1 MGERLEDLMKS
12 VLEDIKNQEYK
23 QAYLFFGEEGYL
35 KKQYRNKLLQAWNPD
50 GDTMNESR
58 FEGKGI
64 DVKEVI
70 SLGETM
76 PFFSDQR
83 IILLENTG
91 FFKNQCPELAEYLN
105 NLPDYLYLLF
115 VEEEVDKRSKMFK
128 TVKQI
133 GRVVDFAVQD
143 EKTLMRWVLGILKR
157 EGKQITQRDMER
169 FLSKTGTDMSN
180 IEKELEKLLCYTMDR
195 SVITG
200 EDIDAVC
207 TTQINNRIFAM
218 VQAVAEQNQKKALD
232 LYYDLL
238 KQPEPEARDVALAM
252 ELRGV
257 PKSQRQETARAL
269 MKSMGLEGF
278 EQSYPRELSGG
289 MKKRAAIA
297 RVLAVDPAILMM
309 DEPFAPLDAFTRQRL
324 QDDILSLWEN
334 TGCTILYVTHDLTEA
349 ITLADRVVL
358 MSARPGRVVREY
370 PIDLPRPRRVM
381 DVKFSPRFVE
391 LERAIWQEL
400 EAQLPQEEGR
410 R

>member
-1 MGERLEDLMKS
+1 MKS

-35 KKQYRNKLLQAWNPD
+35 KKQYRDKLIQAWNPD
-50 GDTMNESR
+50 GDTMNYSR

-76 PFFSDQR
+76 PFFAERR
-83 IILLENTG
+83 IILMENTG
-91 FFKNQCPELAEYLN
+91 FFKNQCPELTEYLN
-105 NLPDYLYLLF
+105 SLPDYLYLLF

-133 GRVVDFAVQD
+133 GRVVDFSVQD

-157 EGKQITQRDMER
+157 EGRQITQRDMER

-180 IEKELEKLLCYTMDR
+180 IERELEKLLCYTMDR

-238 KQPEPEARDVALAM
+238 ALKEPPMRILFLIARQFNQMYQIKDLREQGYDSGAIAKKAGLAPFIAKKSLAQASKF
-252 ELRGV
+252 EKDTLRG
-257 PKSQRQETARAL
+257 
-269 MKSMGLEGF
+269 
-278 EQSYPRELSGG
+278 
-289 MKKRAAIA
+289 
-297 RVLAVDPAILMM
+297 AVEDCV
-309 DEPFAPLDAFTRQRL
+309 E
-324 QDDILSLWEN
+324 
-334 TGCTILYVTHDLTEA
+334 TEA
-349 ITLADRVVL
+349 AVKSGRLGDRL
-358 MSARPGRVVREY
+358 G
-370 PIDLPRPRRVM
+370 
-381 DVKFSPRFVE
+381 VE
-391 LERAIWQEL
+391 LLIVKYSS
-400 EAQLPQEEGR
+400 
-410 R
+410 

>member
-1 MGERLEDLMKS
+1 MKS

-35 KKQYRNKLLQAWNPD
+35 KKQYRDKLIQAWNPD
-50 GDTMNESR
+50 GDTMNYSR

-76 PFFSDQR
+76 PFFAEWR
-83 IILLENTG
+83 IILMENTG
-91 FFKNQCPELAEYLN
+91 FFKNQCPELTEYLN
-105 NLPDYLYLLF
+105 SLPDYLYLLF

-133 GRVVDFAVQD
+133 GRVVDFSVQD

-180 IEKELEKLLCYTMDR
+180 IERELEKLLCYTMDR

-238 KQPEPEARDVALAM
+238 ALKEPPMRIMFLIAKQFNQLLQVKELVGKGAQKSEIASRVKVPPFVAGKLMAQAR
-252 ELRGV
+252 
-257 PKSQRQETARAL
+257 
-269 MKSMGLEGF
+269 
-278 EQSYPRELSGG
+278 
-289 MKKRAAIA
+289 
-297 RVLAVDPAILMM
+297 
-309 DEPFAPLDAFTRQRL
+309 AFTREQ
-324 QDDILSLWEN
+324 ILSYVEFCVESEEAVK
-334 TGCTILYVTHDLTEA
+334 TGRLSDR
-349 ITLADRVVL
+349 LA
-358 MSARPGRVVREY
+358 
-370 PIDLPRPRRVM
+370 
-381 DVKFSPRFVE
+381 VE
-391 LERAIWQEL
+391 LLIAKKYE
-400 EAQLPQEEGR
+400 
-410 R
+410 

>member
-76 PFFSDQR
+76 PFFSDRR

-115 VEEEVDKRSKMFK
+115 VEEEVD
-128 TVKQI
+128 
-133 GRVVDFAVQD
+133 
-143 EKTLMRWVLGILKR
+143 EKTLMRWVLGIMKR
-157 EGKQITQRDMER
+157 EGKQITQRDMEH

-238 KQPEPEARDVALAM
+238 ALKEPPMRILFLLARQFNLLLQVK
-252 ELRGV
+252 EL
-257 PKSQRQETARAL
+257 
-269 MKSMGLEGF
+269 
-278 EQSYPRELSGG
+278 
-289 MKKRAAIA
+289 
-297 RVLAVDPAILMM
+297 
-309 DEPFAPLDAFTRQRL
+309 QRL
-324 QDDILSLWEN
+324 GCDQKTIASRTGLQSFVVRN
-334 TGCTILYVTHDLTEA
+334 YTGCTGRYTTAQLRQAVEDFTQTEEEVK
-349 ITLADRVVL
+349 TGRLSDVL
-358 MSARPGRVVREY
+358 S
-370 PIDLPRPRRVM
+370 
-381 DVKFSPRFVE
+381 VE
-391 LERAIWQEL
+391 LLIVKYARKNPA
-400 EAQLPQEEGR
+400 
-410 R
+410 

>member
-76 PFFSDQR
+76 PFFSDRR

-128 TVKQI
+128 SVKQI

-143 EKTLMRWVLGILKR
+143 EKTLMRWVLGIMKR
-157 EGKQITQRDMER
+157 EGKQITQRDMEH

-238 KQPEPEARDVALAM
+238 TLKEPPMRILFLLAKQFRQLLLVKEYTEEGVAQPEMASRLGVPSFVVRNIASCARSYRIS
-252 ELRGV
+252 ELR
-257 PKSQRQETARAL
+257 Q
-269 MKSMGLEGF
+269 
-278 EQSYPRELSGG
+278 
-289 MKKRAAIA
+289 
-297 RVLAVDPAILMM
+297 AVTD
-309 DEPFAPLDAFTRQRL
+309 FVDAEEAVKTGRL
-324 QDDILSLWEN
+324 QDVLSVELL
-334 TGCTILYVTHDLTEA
+334 IVKYS
-349 ITLADRVVL
+349 
-358 MSARPGRVVREY
+358 SARR
-370 PIDLPRPRRVM
+370 
-381 DVKFSPRFVE
+381 
-391 LERAIWQEL
+391 
-400 EAQLPQEEGR
+400 
-410 R
+410 

>member
-1 MGERLEDLMKS
+1 MKS

-35 KKQYRNKLLQAWNPD
+35 KKQYRNKLLQAWNQD

-76 PFFSDQR
+76 PFFSDRR

-115 VEEEVDKRSKMFK
+115 VEDEVDKRSKMFK
-128 TVKQI
+128 SVKQI

-143 EKTLMRWVLGILKR
+143 EKTLMRWVLGIMKR
-157 EGKQITQRDMER
+157 EGKQITQRDMEH

-238 KQPEPEARDVALAM
+238 ALKEPPMRIMFLIAKQFNQLLQVKELAGKGAQKGEIASKVKVPPFVAGKLIA
-252 ELRGV
+252 
-257 PKSQRQETARAL
+257 QARAF
-269 MKSMGLEGF
+269 SR
-278 EQSYPRELSGG
+278 EQILSYVEFCVESEEAVKTGRLSDRLAVELL
-289 MKKRAAIA
+289 IA
-297 RVLAVDPAILMM
+297 RKY
-309 DEPFAPLDAFTRQRL
+309 R
-324 QDDILSLWEN
+324 
-334 TGCTILYVTHDLTEA
+334 
-349 ITLADRVVL
+349 
-358 MSARPGRVVREY
+358 
-370 PIDLPRPRRVM
+370 
-381 DVKFSPRFVE
+381 
-391 LERAIWQEL
+391 
-400 EAQLPQEEGR
+400 
-410 R
+410 

>member
-76 PFFSDQR
+76 PFFSDRR

-115 VEEEVDKRSKMFK
+115 VEDEVDKRSKMFK
-128 TVKQI
+128 SVKQI

-143 EKTLMRWVLGILKR
+143 EKTLMRWVLGIMKR
-157 EGKQITQRDMER
+157 EGKQITQRDMEH

-218 VQAVAEQNQKKALD
+218 VQAV
-232 LYYDLL
+232 
-238 KQPEPEARDVALAM
+238 EPE
-252 ELRGV
+252 ESTG
-257 PKSQRQETARAL
+257 S
-269 MKSMGLEGF
+269 
-278 EQSYPRELSGG
+278 
-289 MKKRAAIA
+289 
-297 RVLAVDPAILMM
+297 VL
-309 DEPFAPLDAFTRQRL
+309 
-324 QDDILSLWEN
+324 
-334 TGCTILYVTHDLTEA
+334 
-349 ITLADRVVL
+349 
-358 MSARPGRVVREY
+358 
-370 PIDLPRPRRVM
+370 
-381 DVKFSPRFVE
+381 
-391 LERAIWQEL
+391 
-400 EAQLPQEEGR
+400 
-410 R
+410 

>member
-76 PFFSDQR
+76 PFFSDRR

-143 EKTLMRWVLGILKR
+143 EKTLMRWVLGIMKR
-157 EGKQITQRDMER
+157 EGKQITQRDMEH

-238 KQPEPEARDVALAM
+238 TLKEPSMRIMYLISRQFQILLNVKDMSQKGFDNNTMAQKAGIPPFAVRRNVTQAKGFTMQQLKQAIRDGVDFEEAVKTGRMNDQMAV
-252 ELRGV
+252 ELF
-257 PKSQRQETARAL
+257 L
-269 MKSMGLEGF
+269 MKYSK
-278 EQSYPRELSGG
+278 Q
-289 MKKRAAIA
+289 
-297 RVLAVDPAILMM
+297 
-309 DEPFAPLDAFTRQRL
+309 
-324 QDDILSLWEN
+324 
-334 TGCTILYVTHDLTEA
+334 
-349 ITLADRVVL
+349 
-358 MSARPGRVVREY
+358 
-370 PIDLPRPRRVM
+370 
-381 DVKFSPRFVE
+381 
-391 LERAIWQEL
+391 
-400 EAQLPQEEGR
+400 
-410 R
+410 

>member
-76 PFFSDQR
+76 PFFSDRR

-143 EKTLMRWVLGILKR
+143 EKTLMRWVLGIMKR
-157 EGKQITQRDMER
+157 EGKQITQRDMEH

-238 KQPEPEARDVALAM
+238 ALKEPPMRILFLLARQFNLLLQVK
-252 ELRGV
+252 EL
-257 PKSQRQETARAL
+257 
-269 MKSMGLEGF
+269 
-278 EQSYPRELSGG
+278 
-289 MKKRAAIA
+289 
-297 RVLAVDPAILMM
+297 
-309 DEPFAPLDAFTRQRL
+309 QRL
-324 QDDILSLWEN
+324 GCDQKTIASRTGLQSFVVRN
-334 TGCTILYVTHDLTEA
+334 YTGCTGRYTTAQSGGGRFYSDRGRGENRKAERCAECGTSNCKICAEESGVIKNPGSCLKGTVSGIFEYLQKLP
-349 ITLADRVVL
+349 LAV
-358 MSARPGRVVREY
+358 SFGY
-370 PIDLPRPRRVM
+370 
-381 DVKFSPRFVE
+381 
-391 LERAIWQEL
+391 RATKKNSH
-400 EAQLPQEEGR
+400 
-410 R
+410 

>member
-76 PFFSDQR
+76 PFFSDRR

-143 EKTLMRWVLGILKR
+143 EKTLMRWVLGIMKR
-157 EGKQITQRDMER
+157 EGKQITQRDMEH

-238 KQPEPEARDVALAM
+238 ALKEPPMRILFLLARQFNLLLQVK
-252 ELRGV
+252 EL
-257 PKSQRQETARAL
+257 
-269 MKSMGLEGF
+269 
-278 EQSYPRELSGG
+278 
-289 MKKRAAIA
+289 
-297 RVLAVDPAILMM
+297 
-309 DEPFAPLDAFTRQRL
+309 QRL
-324 QDDILSLWEN
+324 GCDQKTIASRTGLQSFVVRN
-334 TGCTILYVTHDLTEA
+334 YTGCTGRYTTAQLRQAVEDFTQTEEEVK
-349 ITLADRVVL
+349 TGRLSDVL
-358 MSARPGRVVREY
+358 S
-370 PIDLPRPRRVM
+370 
-381 DVKFSPRFVE
+381 VE
-391 LERAIWQEL
+391 LLIVEYARKN
-400 EAQLPQEEGR
+400 PV
-410 R
+410 